1 MNSGTRIFL
10 WLAVIGWMAPSAL
23 LAAPSL
29 MWAAPPAS
37 PSAAVASMAL
47 SLARPGQ
54 DVQDVDD
61 QNAADQ
67 EEPKTYSEVI
77 TEDTETD
84 EGVFD
89 VHMVDK
95 TLYFE
100 IPDSLLGRDMLLVS
114 RIGKV
119 PVGFPGFSPAGV
131 KTGEQVLRW
140 ERQSD
145 KILLRTISYSNV
157 ADDTLAISISVEA
170 NNFGPIIAAFDI
182 EVEGETGNSAVI
194 DVTDFYEADTP
205 ALTGLSSTQ
214 RTQYGVRRLDP
225 DRSFINYARSF
236 PLNVDVR
243 HTMTYEAGDP
253 PAQARTGTISMEMHQ
268 SMILL
273 PAEPLR
279 LRFGD
284 SRVGW
289 FSITRT
295 NFGLDEQKAAE
306 QTLIRRWRMEPT
318 DPQAYA
324 RGELVDPVK
333 PIVYYIDPGTPEQ
346 WRPYVKQGVEDW
358 QAAFETAGF
367 SNAIIARD
375 PPSPEEDPEWSG
387 EDVRYS
393 VVRWAA
399 SETRNAQ
406 GPSVSDPRTGE
417 IIESDIVWYHN
428 HMRSYRN
435 RLMVETGAAN
445 PLARSLDIPEEL
457 MGETMRQVIAHEVG
471 HALGLPHNWIASAAF
486 PVDSLRSPSFT
497 EQYGVAASIME
508 YARQNYIAQPGD
520 GVTRFVRKIGTYDH
534 YAINWGYRLIPEA
547 KDPEDEKPILDE
559 WIMARAGDP
568 MYRFG
573 PVGPNFSPEIQ
584 TEDMGDDPVRASGY
598 GIANLKRV
606 LPNLPEWT
614 ATDGE
619 NYDDLSELYGELL
632 SMWNR
637 YTGHVRTV
645 VGGVYATMKSTDQ
658 SGSVYEPVPGV
669 KQRDATRFIV
679 EHVFTDVAWL
689 NHEGILSRIEGSG
702 AVSRIQQV
710 QANNLNSLLNPAR
723 MVRMTEAALVD
734 GTAYSLMDFF
744 EDLRAGIWTEL
755 ETGAPIDTYRRS
767 LQRTHIERLAFLMED
782 QESTGGGGGGPGGGG
797 NATNVLRSDIRPL
810 VRAQLNTVRADADAA
825 GSSDEMTRY
834 HLEDIVARID
844 DILDG

>member
-1 MNSGTRIFL
+1 MKAGIQLFWGSAAIVSL
-10 WLAVIGWMAPSAL
+10 MPVSAL
-23 LAAPSL
+23 AALP
-29 MWAAPPAS
+29 
-37 PSAAVASMAL
+37 
-47 SLARPGQ
+47 
-54 DVQDVDD
+54 VQ
-61 QNAADQ
+61 DQ
-67 EEPKTYSEVI
+67 EEEQEELATYSDLI
-77 TEDTETD
+77 TDDTETD
-84 EGVFD
+84 QGLFD
-89 VHMVDK
+89 VHR
-95 TLYFE
+95 TEERLLFE

-119 PVGFPGFSPAGV
+119 PVGFPGYSPAGV
-131 KTGEQVLRW
+131 KTGEQVLKW
-140 ERQSD
+140 ERQAG

-170 NNFGPIIAAFDI
+170 NNFGAIIAAFDI
-182 EVEGETGNSAVI
+182 ETEGEDRNSVVI
-194 DVTDFYEADTP
+194 DVTEFYEADTP
-205 ALTGLSSTQ
+205 ALTGLNSSQ
-214 RTQYGVRRLDP
+214 RDQYGVRRLDP

-243 HTMTYEAGDP
+243 HTMTYEASDA
-253 PAQARTGTISMEMHQ
+253 PAQARTGTMSMEMHQ

-273 PAEPLR
+273 PKEPVR
-279 LRFGD
+279 ARYAD

-289 FSITRT
+289 FSVTQT

-306 QTLIRRWRMEPT
+306 QTFIRRWRLEPS
-318 DPQAYA
+318 DAEAYA
-324 RGELVDPVK
+324 RGELVDPVE

-346 WRPYVKQGVEDW
+346 WRPYVKRGVEDW

-399 SETRNAQ
+399 NETRNAQ

-486 PVDSLRSPSFT
+486 PVDSLRSPTFT
-497 EQYGVAASIME
+497 ERYGVAASIME

-520 GVTRFVRKIGTYDH
+520 GVTRFVRKIGPYDH
-534 YAINWGYRLIPEA
+534 YAINWGYRVIPEA
-547 KDPEDEKPILDE
+547 SNPEDEKPILDK
-559 WIMARAGDP
+559 WIEDRAGDP

-584 TEDMGDDPVRASGY
+584 TEDMGNDPVQASGY

-606 LPNLPEWT
+606 LPNLPDWT
-614 ATDGE
+614 ASAGE
-619 NYDDLSELYGELL
+619 DYSDLSELYGELL

-637 YTGHVRTV
+637 YTGHVRAV

-658 SGSVYEPVPGV
+658 AGPVYEPVPGIR
-669 KQRDATRFIV
+669 QREATRFII
-679 EHVFTDVAWL
+679 EQVFNNVDWL
-689 NHEGILSRIEGSG
+689 NHEEVLNRIEGSG
-702 AVSRIQQV
+702 AVARIQQV
-710 QANNLNSLLNPAR
+710 QASSLSSLLSPAR

-734 GTAYSLMDFF
+734 ENAYTLMSFF

-755 ETGAPIDTYRRS
+755 DTSAAIDTYRRS
-767 LQRTHIERLAFLMED
+767 LQRTYLERLAFLMED
-782 QESTGGGGGGPGGGG
+782 QEPPGNGSNGTGTTSS
-797 NATNVLRSDIRPL
+797 TNVLRSDIRPL
-810 VRAQLNTVRADADAA
+810 VRAQLNALRAEAEAA
-825 GSSDEMTRY
+825 GSSDEMTLY
-834 HLEDIVARID
+834 HLEDVVARID
-844 DILDG
+844 DVLDD

>member
-1 MNSGTRIFL
+1 MKAGAHMFFS
-10 WLAVIGWMAPSAL
+10 SAL
-23 LAAPSL
+23 ILSLVSVTPLAALPL
-29 MWAAPPAS
+29 
-37 PSAAVASMAL
+37 
-47 SLARPGQ
+47 Q
-54 DVQDVDD
+54 DQEEER
-61 QNAADQ
+61 
-67 EEPKTYSEVI
+67 EEPKTYSDVI
-77 TEDTETD
+77 TDDTETD

-89 VHMVDK
+89 VHRTDG
-95 TLYFE
+95 TFLFE

-140 ERQSD
+140 ERQAD
-145 KILLRTISYSNV
+145 RILLRTVSYSSV
-157 ADDTLAISISVEA
+157 ADDTLAVSISVEA

-182 EVEGETGNSAVI
+182 EVEGQDGNSVVI
-194 DVTDFYEADTP
+194 DVTEFYEADTP
-205 ALTGLSSTQ
+205 ALTGLNSGQ
-214 RTQYGVRRLDP
+214 RDQYGVRRLDP

-243 HTMTYEAGDP
+243 HTMTYEAADA
-253 PAQARTGTISMEMHQ
+253 PAQARTGTMSMEMHQ

-273 PAEPLR
+273 SKEPVR
-279 LRFGD
+279 PRYAD
-284 SRVGW
+284 PRVGW
-289 FSITRT
+289 FSVTRT
-295 NFGLDEQKAAE
+295 NFGLDEQKAAQE
-306 QTLIRRWRMEPT
+306 TFIRRWRLEPS
-318 DPQAYA
+318 DPEAYA

-346 WRPYVKQGVEDW
+346 WRSYVKQGVEDW

-375 PPSPEEDPEWSG
+375 PPSPEEDSEWSG

-399 SETRNAQ
+399 NETRNAQ

-457 MGETMRQVIAHEVG
+457 MGETMRQVIAHEIG
-471 HALGLPHNWIASAAF
+471 HALGLPHNWIASSAF
-486 PVDSLRSPSFT
+486 PVDSLRSPAFT
-497 EQYGVAASIME
+497 DQYGVAASIME

-520 GVTRFVRKIGTYDH
+520 GVRRFVRKIGPYDH
-534 YAINWGYRLIPEA
+534 YAINWGYRIIPEA
-547 KDPEDEKPILDE
+547 EDPEDEKPILDE
-559 WIMARAGDP
+559 WIEDRAGDP

-598 GIANLKRV
+598 GISNLKRV

-614 ATDGE
+614 ASDGE
-619 NYDDLSELYGELL
+619 DYSDLSELYGELL

-658 SGSVYEPVPGV
+658 AGPVYEPVPGV
-669 KQRDATRFIV
+669 NQRAATRFII
-679 EHVFTDVAWL
+679 EHVFTDVDWL
-689 NHEGILSRIEGSG
+689 NHEEILNRIEGSG
-702 AVSRIQQV
+702 AVARIQQV
-710 QANNLNSLLNPAR
+710 QASNLNALLTPAR

-734 GTAYSLMDFF
+734 GNSYSLMAFF
-744 EDLRAGIWTEL
+744 GDLRAGIWSEL
-755 ETGAPIDTYRRS
+755 DTGAPIDTYRRS
-767 LQRTHIERLAFLMED
+767 LQRTHLERLAFLMED
-782 QESTGGGGGGPGGGG
+782 QEAPSGGRGGGPGG
-797 NATNVLRSDIRPL
+797 NSTNVLRSDIRPL
-810 VRAQLNTVRADADAA
+810 VRAQLNALRADAEAA
-825 GSSDEMTRY
+825 NSSDEMTRY
-834 HLEDIVARID
+834 HLDDVVARID

>member
-1 MNSGTRIFL
+1 MKAGAHMFFSS
-10 WLAVIGWMAPSAL
+10 AVILSLVSVPP
-23 LAAPSL
+23 LAALPI
-29 MWAAPPAS
+29 
-37 PSAAVASMAL
+37 
-47 SLARPGQ
+47 Q
-54 DVQDVDD
+54 DQEEE
-61 QNAADQ
+61 Q
-67 EEPKTYSEVI
+67 EEPKTYSDVI
-77 TEDTETD
+77 TDDTETD

-89 VHMVDK
+89 VHRTDEV
-95 TLYFE
+95 LLFE

-114 RIGKV
+114 RIAKV

-140 ERQSD
+140 ERQAD

-157 ADDTLAISISVEA
+157 ADDTLAVSISVEA

-182 EVEGETGNSAVI
+182 EVEGEDGNSVVI
-194 DVTDFYEADTP
+194 DVTEFYEADTP

-214 RTQYGVRRLDP
+214 RDQYEVRRLDP

-243 HTMTYEAGDP
+243 HTMTYEAGDA
-253 PAQARTGTISMEMHQ
+253 PAQARTGTMSMEMHQ

-273 PAEPLR
+273 PKEPVR
-279 LRFGD
+279 PRYAD
-284 SRVGW
+284 PRVGW
-289 FSITRT
+289 SSVTRT
-295 NFGLDEQKAAE
+295 NFGLDEQKAAQ
-306 QTLIRRWRMEPT
+306 QTFIRRWRLEPS
-318 DPQAYA
+318 DVQAYA

-346 WRPYVKQGVEDW
+346 WRAYVKQGVEDW

-399 SETRNAQ
+399 NETRNAQ

-457 MGETMRQVIAHEVG
+457 MGETMRQVIAHEIG

-486 PVDSLRSPSFT
+486 PVDSLRSPAFT
-497 EQYGVAASIME
+497 EKYGVAASIME

-520 GVTRFVRKIGTYDH
+520 GVTRFVRKIGPYDH
-534 YAINWGYRLIPEA
+534 YAINWGYRIIPEA

-559 WIMARAGDP
+559 WIEDRAGDP

-584 TEDMGDDPVRASGY
+584 TEDLGDDPVRASGY
-598 GIANLKRV
+598 GISNLKRV

-614 ATDGE
+614 ASDGE
-619 NYDDLSELYGELL
+619 DYSDLSELYGELL

-637 YTGHVRTV
+637 YTGHVRAV

-658 SGSVYEPVPGV
+658 AGPVYEPVPGV
-669 KQRDATRFIV
+669 NQREATQFII
-679 EHVFTDVAWL
+679 EHVFTDVDWL
-689 NHEGILSRIEGSG
+689 NHEGILNRIEGSG
-702 AVSRIQQV
+702 AVARIQQV
-710 QANNLNSLLNPAR
+710 QASNLNALLTPAR

-734 GTAYSLMDFF
+734 GNAYTLMAFL
-744 EDLRAGIWTEL
+744 EDLRAGIWAEL
-755 ETGAPIDTYRRS
+755 DTGAPINTYRRS
-767 LQRTHIERLAFLMED
+767 LQRTHLERLAFLMED
-782 QESTGGGGGGPGGGG
+782 QEPPSGGRGNGPGPA
-797 NATNVLRSDIRPL
+797 NSTNVLRSDIRPL
-810 VRAQLNTVRADADAA
+810 VRAQLNALRADAEAA

-834 HLEDIVARID
+834 HLDDIVARIN

>member
-1 MNSGTRIFL
+1 MKAGIHMFL
-10 WLAVIGWMAPSAL
+10 SSVLI
-23 LAAPSL
+23 
-29 MWAAPPAS
+29 
-37 PSAAVASMAL
+37 L
-47 SLARPGQ
+47 SLASVTPLAARPLQ
-54 DVQDVDD
+54 DQEEE
-61 QNAADQ
+61 Q
-67 EEPKTYSEVI
+67 EEPKTYSDVV
-77 TEDTETD
+77 TDDTETD

-89 VHMVDK
+89 VHRTDE
-95 TLYFE
+95 TFLFE

-131 KTGEQVLRW
+131 KIGEQVLRW
-140 ERQSD
+140 ERHAD
-145 KILLRTISYSNV
+145 KILLRTVSYSNV
-157 ADDTLAISISVEA
+157 ADDTLAVSISVEA

-182 EVEGETGNSAVI
+182 EVEGEDGNSVVI
-194 DVTDFYEADTP
+194 DVTEFYEADTP
-205 ALTGLSSTQ
+205 ALTGLSSGQ
-214 RTQYGVRRLDP
+214 RDQYGVRRLDP

-243 HTMTYEAGDP
+243 HTMTYEATDA
-253 PAQARTGTISMEMHQ
+253 PAQARTGTMSMEMHQ

-273 PAEPLR
+273 SKEPLR
-279 LRFGD
+279 PRYAD
-284 SRVGW
+284 PRVGW
-289 FSITRT
+289 FSVTRT
-295 NFGLDEQKAAE
+295 NFGLDEQKAAQE
-306 QTLIRRWRMEPT
+306 TFIRRWRLEPS
-318 DPQAYA
+318 DVEAYA
-324 RGELVDPVK
+324 RGELVDPIK

-346 WRPYVKQGVEDW
+346 WRAYVKQGVEDW
-358 QAAFETAGF
+358 QDAFETAGF

-399 SETRNAQ
+399 NETRNAQ

-457 MGETMRQVIAHEVG
+457 MGETMRQVIAHEIG
-471 HALGLPHNWIASAAF
+471 HALGLPHNWIASSAF
-486 PVDSLRSPSFT
+486 PVDSLRSPAFT
-497 EQYGVAASIME
+497 DQYGVAASIME

-520 GVTRFVRKIGTYDH
+520 GVRRFVRKIGPYDH
-534 YAINWGYRLIPEA
+534 YAINWGYRIIPEA
-547 KDPEDEKPILDE
+547 EDPEDEKPILDE
-559 WIMARAGDP
+559 WIEDRAGDP

-598 GIANLKRV
+598 GISNLKRV

-614 ATDGE
+614 ASDGE
-619 NYDDLSELYGELL
+619 DYSDLSELYGELL

-658 SGSVYEPVPGV
+658 AGPVYEPVPGV
-669 KQRDATRFIV
+669 NQREATRFII
-679 EHVFTDVAWL
+679 EHVFTDVDWL
-689 NHEGILSRIEGSG
+689 NHEEILNRIEGSG
-702 AVSRIQQV
+702 AVARIQQV
-710 QANNLNSLLNPAR
+710 QASNLNALLTPAR

-734 GTAYSLMDFF
+734 GNAYTLMAFLG
-744 EDLRAGIWTEL
+744 DLRAGIWTEL
-755 ETGAPIDTYRRS
+755 DTGAPIDTHRRS
-767 LQRTHIERLAFLMED
+767 LQRTYLERLAFLMED
-782 QESTGGGGGGPGGGG
+782 QEPPSGGRGNGPGAA
-797 NATNVLRSDIRPL
+797 NSTNVLRSDIRPL
-810 VRAQLNTVRADADAA
+810 VRAQLNALRADAEAA

-834 HLEDIVARID
+834 HLDDVVARID

>member
-1 MNSGTRIFL
+1 MKAGAHMFFSS
-10 WLAVIGWMAPSAL
+10 AVILSLVSVPP
-23 LAAPSL
+23 LAALPI
-29 MWAAPPAS
+29 
-37 PSAAVASMAL
+37 
-47 SLARPGQ
+47 Q
-54 DVQDVDD
+54 DQEEE
-61 QNAADQ
+61 Q
-67 EEPKTYSEVI
+67 EEPKTYSDVI
-77 TEDTETD
+77 TDDTETD

-89 VHMVDK
+89 VHRTDEV
-95 TLYFE
+95 LLFE

-114 RIGKV
+114 RIAKV

-140 ERQSD
+140 ERQAD

-157 ADDTLAISISVEA
+157 ADDTLAVSISVEA

-182 EVEGETGNSAVI
+182 EVEGEDGNSVVI
-194 DVTDFYEADTP
+194 DVTEFYEADTP
-205 ALTGLSSTQ
+205 ALTGLSSGQ
-214 RTQYGVRRLDP
+214 RDQYGVRRLDP

-243 HTMTYEAGDP
+243 HTMTYEAADA
-253 PAQARTGTISMEMHQ
+253 PAQARTGTMSMEMHQ

-273 PAEPLR
+273 PKEPVR
-279 LRFGD
+279 PRYAD
-284 SRVGW
+284 PRVGW
-289 FSITRT
+289 FSVTRT
-295 NFGLDEQKAAE
+295 NFGLDEQKAAQ
-306 QTLIRRWRMEPT
+306 QTFIRRWRLEPS
-318 DPQAYA
+318 DVQAYA

-346 WRPYVKQGVEDW
+346 WRAYVKQGVEDW

-399 SETRNAQ
+399 NETRNAQ

-457 MGETMRQVIAHEVG
+457 MGETMRQVIAHEIG

-486 PVDSLRSPSFT
+486 PVDSLRSPAFT
-497 EQYGVAASIME
+497 EKYGVAASIME

-520 GVTRFVRKIGTYDH
+520 GVTRFVRKIGPYDH
-534 YAINWGYRLIPEA
+534 YAINWGYRIIPEA

-559 WIMARAGDP
+559 WIEDRAGDP

-584 TEDMGDDPVRASGY
+584 TEDLGDDPVRASGY
-598 GIANLKRV
+598 GISNLKRV

-619 NYDDLSELYGELL
+619 DYSDLSELYGELL

-637 YTGHVRTV
+637 YTGHVRAV

-658 SGSVYEPVPGV
+658 AGPVYEPVPGV
-669 KQRDATRFIV
+669 NQREATQFII
-679 EHVFTDVAWL
+679 EHVFTDVDWL
-689 NHEGILSRIEGSG
+689 NHEGILNRIEGSG
-702 AVSRIQQV
+702 AVARIQQV
-710 QANNLNSLLNPAR
+710 QASNLNALLTPAR

-734 GTAYSLMDFF
+734 GNAYTLMAFL
-744 EDLRAGIWTEL
+744 EDLRAGIWAEL
-755 ETGAPIDTYRRS
+755 DTGAPIDTYRRS
-767 LQRTHIERLAFLMED
+767 LQRTHLERLAFLMED
-782 QESTGGGGGGPGGGG
+782 QEPPSGGRGNGPGPA
-797 NATNVLRSDIRPL
+797 NSTNVLRSDIRPL
-810 VRAQLNTVRADADAA
+810 VRAQLNALRADAEAA

-834 HLEDIVARID
+834 HLDDIVARIN

>member
-1 MNSGTRIFL
+1 MKSGTRIYLSFTVAFSL
-10 WLAVIGWMAPSAL
+10 VCVPAQAAVPDFPSAEGE
-23 LAAPSL
+23 
-29 MWAAPPAS
+29 
-37 PSAAVASMAL
+37 SAAAL
-47 SLARPGQ
+47 QDRPTRESQ
-54 DVQDVDD
+54 DQE
-61 QNAADQ
+61 QEQ
-67 EEPKTYSEVI
+67 EEPKTYSDVI
-77 TEDTETD
+77 TEDAETD

-89 VHMVDK
+89 VHWVDE

-119 PVGFPGFSPAGV
+119 PVGFPGFSAAGV

-140 ERQSD
+140 ERQGD
-145 KILLRTISYSNV
+145 KILLRTISYLNV

-170 NNFGPIIAAFDI
+170 NNFGPIIEAFDI
-182 EVEGETGNSAVI
+182 EVEGEDSISVVI
-194 DVTDFYEADTP
+194 DVTEFYEADTP
-205 ALTGLSSTQ
+205 ALTGLSSAQ
-214 RTQYGVRRLDP
+214 RDQYKVRRLDP
-225 DRSFINYARSF
+225 DRSFINYARTF

-243 HTMTYEAGDP
+243 HTMTYEAGEP

-273 PAEPLR
+273 PKEPLR
-279 LRFGD
+279 PRYAD

-289 FSITRT
+289 FSVTQT

-306 QTLIRRWRMEPT
+306 QTFIRRWRLEPS
-318 DPQAYA
+318 DPEAYA

-333 PIVYYIDPGTPEQ
+333 SIVYYIDPGTPEQ
-346 WRPYVKQGVEDW
+346 WRPYVKRGVEDW

-399 SETRNAQ
+399 NTTRNAQ

-457 MGETMRQVIAHEVG
+457 MGETMRQVIAHEIG

-486 PVDSLRSPSFT
+486 PVDSLRSAAFT
-497 EQYGVAASIME
+497 EKYGVAASIME

-520 GVTRFVRKIGTYDH
+520 GVTRFVRKIGPYDH
-534 YAINWGYRLIPEA
+534 YAINWGYRIIPEA
-547 KDPEDEKPILDE
+547 KTPEDEKPILDE
-559 WIMARAGDP
+559 WIVDKADDP

-573 PVGPNFSPEIQ
+573 PVGRNFSPEIQ

-614 ATDGE
+614 ASVGE
-619 NYDDLSELYGELL
+619 NYAELSELYGELL

-658 SGSVYEPVPGV
+658 AGPVYEPVPGA
-669 KQRDATRFIV
+669 KQREATRFII
-679 EHVFTDVAWL
+679 EYVFTDVDWL
-689 NHEGILSRIEGSG
+689 NHEEILNRIEGSG
-702 AVSRIQQV
+702 AIGRIQQV
-710 QANNLNSLLNPAR
+710 QASNLNSLLDPSR

-734 GTAYSLMDFF
+734 GNAYTLMAFF
-744 EDLRAGIWTEL
+744 EDLKAGIWTEL
-755 ETGAPIDTYRRS
+755 VTGAAVDTYRRS
-767 LQRTHIERLAFLMED
+767 LQRTYLERLAFLMED
-782 QESTGGGGGGPGGGG
+782 QEPSAAGGRGGGPGGGPPGGG
-797 NATNVLRSDIRPL
+797 NTTNVLRSDIRPL
-810 VRAQLNTVRADADAA
+810 VRAQLNALRAEAAA
-825 GSSDEMTRY
+825 GSSSDPMTRY
-834 HLEDIVARID
+834 HLEDVVARIE
-844 DILDG
+844 DILEG

>member
-1 MNSGTRIFL
+1 MKAGIHMFL
-10 WLAVIGWMAPSAL
+10 SSVLI
-23 LAAPSL
+23 
-29 MWAAPPAS
+29 
-37 PSAAVASMAL
+37 L
-47 SLARPGQ
+47 SLASVTPLAARPLQ
-54 DVQDVDD
+54 DQEEE
-61 QNAADQ
+61 Q
-67 EEPKTYSEVI
+67 EEPKTYSDVI
-77 TEDTETD
+77 TDDTETD

-89 VHMVDK
+89 VHRTDG
-95 TLYFE
+95 TFLFE

-131 KTGEQVLRW
+131 KIGEQVLRW
-140 ERQSD
+140 ERHAD
-145 KILLRTISYSNV
+145 KILLRTVSYSNV
-157 ADDTLAISISVEA
+157 ADDTLAVSISVEA

-182 EVEGETGNSAVI
+182 EVEGEDGNSVVI
-194 DVTDFYEADTP
+194 DVTEFYEADTP
-205 ALTGLSSTQ
+205 ALTGLNSGQ
-214 RTQYGVRRLDP
+214 RDQYGVRRLDP

-243 HTMTYEAGDP
+243 HTMTYEATDA
-253 PAQARTGTISMEMHQ
+253 PAQARTGTMSMEMHQ

-273 PAEPLR
+273 SKEPLR
-279 LRFGD
+279 PRYAD
-284 SRVGW
+284 PRVGW
-289 FSITRT
+289 FSVTRT
-295 NFGLDEQKAAE
+295 NFGLDEQKAAQE
-306 QTLIRRWRMEPT
+306 TFIRRWRLEPS
-318 DPQAYA
+318 DVEAYA
-324 RGELVDPVK
+324 RGELVDPIK

-346 WRPYVKQGVEDW
+346 WRAYVKQGVEDW
-358 QAAFETAGF
+358 QDAFETAGF

-399 SETRNAQ
+399 NETRNAQ

-457 MGETMRQVIAHEVG
+457 MGETMRQVIAHEIG
-471 HALGLPHNWIASAAF
+471 HALGLPHNWIASSAF
-486 PVDSLRSPSFT
+486 PVDSLRSPAFT
-497 EQYGVAASIME
+497 DQYGVAASIME

-520 GVTRFVRKIGTYDH
+520 GVRRFVRKIGPYDH
-534 YAINWGYRLIPEA
+534 YAINWGYRIIPEA
-547 KDPEDEKPILDE
+547 EDPEDEKPILDE
-559 WIMARAGDP
+559 WIEERAGDP

-598 GIANLKRV
+598 GISNLKRV

-614 ATDGE
+614 ASDGE
-619 NYDDLSELYGELL
+619 DYSDLSELYGELL

-658 SGSVYEPVPGV
+658 AGPVYEPVPGV
-669 KQRDATRFIV
+669 NQREATRFII
-679 EHVFTDVAWL
+679 EHVFTDVDWL
-689 NHEGILSRIEGSG
+689 NHEEILNRIEGSG
-702 AVSRIQQV
+702 AVARIQQV
-710 QANNLNSLLNPAR
+710 QASNLNALLTPAR

-734 GTAYSLMDFF
+734 GNAYTLMAFLG
-744 EDLRAGIWTEL
+744 DLRAGIWTEL
-755 ETGAPIDTYRRS
+755 DTGASIDTYRRS
-767 LQRTHIERLAFLMED
+767 LQRTYLERLAFLMED
-782 QESTGGGGGGPGGGG
+782 QEPPSGGRGNGPGAA
-797 NATNVLRSDIRPL
+797 NSTNVLRSDIRPL
-810 VRAQLNTVRADADAA
+810 VRAQLNALRADAEAA

-834 HLEDIVARID
+834 HLDDVVARID

>member
-1 MNSGTRIFL
+1 MKAGAHMFFSS
-10 WLAVIGWMAPSAL
+10 AVILSLVSVPP
-23 LAAPSL
+23 LAALPI
-29 MWAAPPAS
+29 
-37 PSAAVASMAL
+37 
-47 SLARPGQ
+47 Q
-54 DVQDVDD
+54 DQEEE
-61 QNAADQ
+61 Q
-67 EEPKTYSEVI
+67 EEPKTYSDVI
-77 TEDTETD
+77 TDDTETD

-89 VHMVDK
+89 VHRTDEV
-95 TLYFE
+95 LLFE

-114 RIGKV
+114 RIAKV

-140 ERQSD
+140 ERQAD

-157 ADDTLAISISVEA
+157 ADDTLAVSISVEA

-182 EVEGETGNSAVI
+182 EVEGEDGNSVVI
-194 DVTDFYEADTP
+194 DVTEFYEADTP

-214 RTQYGVRRLDP
+214 RDQYEVRRLDP

-243 HTMTYEAGDP
+243 HTMTYEAGDA
-253 PAQARTGTISMEMHQ
+253 PAQARTGTMSMEMHQ

-273 PAEPLR
+273 PKEPVR
-279 LRFGD
+279 PRYAD
-284 SRVGW
+284 PRVGW
-289 FSITRT
+289 FSVTRT
-295 NFGLDEQKAAE
+295 NFGLDEQKAAQ
-306 QTLIRRWRMEPT
+306 QTFIRRWRLEPS
-318 DPQAYA
+318 DVQAYA

-346 WRPYVKQGVEDW
+346 WRAYVKQGVEDW

-399 SETRNAQ
+399 NETRNAQ

-457 MGETMRQVIAHEVG
+457 MGETMRQVIAHEIG

-486 PVDSLRSPSFT
+486 PVDSLRSPAFT
-497 EQYGVAASIME
+497 EKYGVAASIME

-520 GVTRFVRKIGTYDH
+520 GVTRFVRKIGPYDH
-534 YAINWGYRLIPEA
+534 YAINWGYRIIPEA

-559 WIMARAGDP
+559 WIEDRAGDP

-584 TEDMGDDPVRASGY
+584 TEDLGDDPVRASGY
-598 GIANLKRV
+598 GISNLKRV

-614 ATDGE
+614 ASDGE
-619 NYDDLSELYGELL
+619 DYSDLSELYGELL

-637 YTGHVRTV
+637 YTGHVRAV

-658 SGSVYEPVPGV
+658 AGPVYEPVPGV
-669 KQRDATRFIV
+669 NQREATRFII
-679 EHVFTDVAWL
+679 EHVFTDVDWL
-689 NHEGILSRIEGSG
+689 NHEGILNRIEGSG
-702 AVSRIQQV
+702 AVARIQQV
-710 QANNLNSLLNPAR
+710 QASNLNALLTPAR

-734 GTAYSLMDFF
+734 GNAYTLMAFL
-744 EDLRAGIWTEL
+744 EDLRAGIWAEL
-755 ETGAPIDTYRRS
+755 DTGAPIDTYRRS
-767 LQRTHIERLAFLMED
+767 LQRTHLERLAFLMED
-782 QESTGGGGGGPGGGG
+782 QEPPSGGRGNGPGPA
-797 NATNVLRSDIRPL
+797 NSTNVLRSDIRPL
-810 VRAQLNTVRADADAA
+810 VRAQLNALRADAEAA

-834 HLEDIVARID
+834 HLDDIVARIN

>member
-1 MNSGTRIFL
+1 MKAGAHMFFSS
-10 WLAVIGWMAPSAL
+10 AVILSLVSVPP
-23 LAAPSL
+23 LAALPI
-29 MWAAPPAS
+29 
-37 PSAAVASMAL
+37 
-47 SLARPGQ
+47 Q
-54 DVQDVDD
+54 DQEEE
-61 QNAADQ
+61 Q
-67 EEPKTYSEVI
+67 EEPKTYSDVI
-77 TEDTETD
+77 TDDTETD

-89 VHMVDK
+89 VHRTDEV
-95 TLYFE
+95 LLFE

-114 RIGKV
+114 RIAKV

-140 ERQSD
+140 ERQAD

-157 ADDTLAISISVEA
+157 ADDTLAVSISVEA

-182 EVEGETGNSAVI
+182 EVEGEDGNSVVI
-194 DVTDFYEADTP
+194 DVTEFYEADTP

-214 RTQYGVRRLDP
+214 RDQYEVRRLDP

-243 HTMTYEAGDP
+243 HTMTYEAGDA
-253 PAQARTGTISMEMHQ
+253 PAQARTGTMSMEMHQ

-273 PAEPLR
+273 PKEPVR
-279 LRFGD
+279 PRYAD
-284 SRVGW
+284 PRVGW
-289 FSITRT
+289 FSVTRT
-295 NFGLDEQKAAE
+295 NFGLDEQKAAQ
-306 QTLIRRWRMEPT
+306 QTFIRRWRLEPS
-318 DPQAYA
+318 DVQAYA

-346 WRPYVKQGVEDW
+346 WRAYVKQGVEDW

-399 SETRNAQ
+399 NETRNAQ

-457 MGETMRQVIAHEVG
+457 MGETMRQVIAHEIG

-486 PVDSLRSPSFT
+486 PVDSLRSPAFT
-497 EQYGVAASIME
+497 EKYGVAASIME

-520 GVTRFVRKIGTYDH
+520 GVTRFVRKIGPYDH
-534 YAINWGYRLIPEA
+534 YAINWGYRIIPEA

-559 WIMARAGDP
+559 WIEDRAGDP

-584 TEDMGDDPVRASGY
+584 TEDLGDDPVRASGY
-598 GIANLKRV
+598 GISNLKRV

-614 ATDGE
+614 ASDGE
-619 NYDDLSELYGELL
+619 DYSDLSELYGELL

-637 YTGHVRTV
+637 YTGHVRAV

-658 SGSVYEPVPGV
+658 AGPVYEPVPGV
-669 KQRDATRFIV
+669 NQREATQFII
-679 EHVFTDVAWL
+679 EHVFTDVDWL
-689 NHEGILSRIEGSG
+689 NHEGILNRIEGSG
-702 AVSRIQQV
+702 AVARIQQV
-710 QANNLNSLLNPAR
+710 QASNLNALLTPAR

-734 GTAYSLMDFF
+734 GNAYTLMAFL
-744 EDLRAGIWTEL
+744 EDLRAGIWAEL
-755 ETGAPIDTYRRS
+755 DTGAPIDTYRRS
-767 LQRTHIERLAFLMED
+767 LQRTHLERLAFLMED
-782 QESTGGGGGGPGGGG
+782 QEPPSGGRGNGPGPA
-797 NATNVLRSDIRPL
+797 NSTNVLRSDIRPL
-810 VRAQLNTVRADADAA
+810 VRAQLNALRADAEAA

-834 HLEDIVARID
+834 HLDDIVARIN

>member
-1 MNSGTRIFL
+1 MKAGIHMFL
-10 WLAVIGWMAPSAL
+10 SSVLI
-23 LAAPSL
+23 
-29 MWAAPPAS
+29 
-37 PSAAVASMAL
+37 L
-47 SLARPGQ
+47 SLASVTPLAARPLQ
-54 DVQDVDD
+54 DQEEE
-61 QNAADQ
+61 Q
-67 EEPKTYSEVI
+67 EEPKTYSDVI
-77 TEDTETD
+77 TDDTETD

-89 VHMVDK
+89 VHRTDE
-95 TLYFE
+95 TFLFE

-131 KTGEQVLRW
+131 KIGEQVLRW
-140 ERQSD
+140 ERHAD
-145 KILLRTISYSNV
+145 KILLRTVSYSNV
-157 ADDTLAISISVEA
+157 ADDTLAVSISVEA

-182 EVEGETGNSAVI
+182 EVEGEDGNSVVI
-194 DVTDFYEADTP
+194 DVTEFYEADTP
-205 ALTGLSSTQ
+205 ALTGLNSGQ
-214 RTQYGVRRLDP
+214 RDQYGVRRLDP

-243 HTMTYEAGDP
+243 HTMTYEATDA
-253 PAQARTGTISMEMHQ
+253 PAQARTGTMSMEMHQ

-273 PAEPLR
+273 SKEPLR
-279 LRFGD
+279 PRYAD
-284 SRVGW
+284 PRVGW
-289 FSITRT
+289 FSVTRT
-295 NFGLDEQKAAE
+295 NFGLDEQKAAQE
-306 QTLIRRWRMEPT
+306 TFIRRWRLEPS
-318 DPQAYA
+318 DVEAYA
-324 RGELVDPVK
+324 RGELVDPIK

-346 WRPYVKQGVEDW
+346 WRAYVKQGVEDW
-358 QAAFETAGF
+358 QDAFETAGF

-399 SETRNAQ
+399 NETRNAQ

-457 MGETMRQVIAHEVG
+457 MGETMRQVIAHEIG
-471 HALGLPHNWIASAAF
+471 HALGLPHNWIASSAF
-486 PVDSLRSPSFT
+486 PVDSLRSPAFT
-497 EQYGVAASIME
+497 DQYGVAASIME

-520 GVTRFVRKIGTYDH
+520 GVRRFVRKIGPYDH
-534 YAINWGYRLIPEA
+534 YAINWGYRIIPEA
-547 KDPEDEKPILDE
+547 EDPEDEKPILDE
-559 WIMARAGDP
+559 WIEDRAGDP

-598 GIANLKRV
+598 GISNLKRV

-614 ATDGE
+614 ASDGE
-619 NYDDLSELYGELL
+619 DYSDLSELYGELL

-658 SGSVYEPVPGV
+658 AGPVYEPVPGV
-669 KQRDATRFIV
+669 NQREATRFII
-679 EHVFTDVAWL
+679 EHVFTDVDWL
-689 NHEGILSRIEGSG
+689 NHEEILNRIEGSG
-702 AVSRIQQV
+702 AVARIQQV
-710 QANNLNSLLNPAR
+710 QASNLNALLTPAR

-734 GTAYSLMDFF
+734 GNAYTLMAFLD
-744 EDLRAGIWTEL
+744 DLRAGIWTEL
-755 ETGAPIDTYRRS
+755 DTGAPIDTYRRS
-767 LQRTHIERLAFLMED
+767 LQRTYLERLAFLMED
-782 QESTGGGGGGPGGGG
+782 QEPPSGGRGNGPGAA
-797 NATNVLRSDIRPL
+797 NSTNVLRSDIRPL
-810 VRAQLNTVRADADAA
+810 VRAQLNALRADAEAA

-834 HLEDIVARID
+834 HLDDVVARID

>member
-1 MNSGTRIFL
+1 MKAGIHMFL
-10 WLAVIGWMAPSAL
+10 SSVLI
-23 LAAPSL
+23 
-29 MWAAPPAS
+29 
-37 PSAAVASMAL
+37 L
-47 SLARPGQ
+47 SLASVTPLAALPLQ
-54 DVQDVDD
+54 DQEEE
-61 QNAADQ
+61 Q
-67 EEPKTYSEVI
+67 EEPKTYSDVI
-77 TEDTETD
+77 TDDTETD

-89 VHMVDK
+89 VHRTDE
-95 TLYFE
+95 TFLFE

-131 KTGEQVLRW
+131 KIGEQVLRW
-140 ERQSD
+140 ERHAD
-145 KILLRTISYSNV
+145 KILLRTVSYSNV
-157 ADDTLAISISVEA
+157 ADDTLAVSISVEA

-182 EVEGETGNSAVI
+182 EVEGEDGNSVVI
-194 DVTDFYEADTP
+194 DVTEFYEADTP
-205 ALTGLSSTQ
+205 ALTGLNSGQ
-214 RTQYGVRRLDP
+214 RDQYGVRRLDP

-243 HTMTYEAGDP
+243 HTMTYEATDA
-253 PAQARTGTISMEMHQ
+253 PAQARTGTMSMEMHQ

-273 PAEPLR
+273 SKEPLR
-279 LRFGD
+279 PRYAD
-284 SRVGW
+284 PRVGW
-289 FSITRT
+289 FSVTRT
-295 NFGLDEQKAAE
+295 NFGLDEQKAAQE
-306 QTLIRRWRMEPT
+306 TFIRRWRLEPS
-318 DPQAYA
+318 DVEAYA
-324 RGELVDPVK
+324 RGELVDPIK

-346 WRPYVKQGVEDW
+346 WRAYVKQGVEDW
-358 QAAFETAGF
+358 QDAFETAGF

-399 SETRNAQ
+399 NETRNAQ

-457 MGETMRQVIAHEVG
+457 MGETMRQVIAHEIG
-471 HALGLPHNWIASAAF
+471 HALGLPHNWIASSAF
-486 PVDSLRSPSFT
+486 PVDSLRSPAFT
-497 EQYGVAASIME
+497 DQYGVAASIME

-520 GVTRFVRKIGTYDH
+520 GVRRFVRKIGPYDH
-534 YAINWGYRLIPEA
+534 YAINWGYRIIPEA
-547 KDPEDEKPILDE
+547 EDPEDEKPILDE
-559 WIMARAGDP
+559 WIEERAGDP

-598 GIANLKRV
+598 GISNLKRV

-614 ATDGE
+614 ASDGE
-619 NYDDLSELYGELL
+619 DYSDLSELYGELL

-658 SGSVYEPVPGV
+658 AGPVYEPVPGV
-669 KQRDATRFIV
+669 NQREATRFII
-679 EHVFTDVAWL
+679 EHVFTDVDWL
-689 NHEGILSRIEGSG
+689 NHEEILNRIEGSG
-702 AVSRIQQV
+702 AVARIQQV
-710 QANNLNSLLNPAR
+710 QASNLNALLTPAR

-734 GTAYSLMDFF
+734 GNAYTLMAFLG
-744 EDLRAGIWTEL
+744 DLRAGIWTEL
-755 ETGAPIDTYRRS
+755 DTGASIDTYRRS
-767 LQRTHIERLAFLMED
+767 LQRTYLERLAFLMED
-782 QESTGGGGGGPGGGG
+782 QEPPSGGRGNGPGAA
-797 NATNVLRSDIRPL
+797 NSTNVLRSDIRPL
-810 VRAQLNTVRADADAA
+810 VRAQLNALRADAEAA

-834 HLEDIVARID
+834 HLDDVVARID

>member
-1 MNSGTRIFL
+1 MKSGIRLFL
-10 WLAVIGWMAPSAL
+10 CLVGSFSLAPIPARAVLHSSPAAASPAAAASPV
-23 LAAPSL
+23 AAPASQDR
-29 MWAAPPAS
+29 PAQEN
-37 PSAAVASMAL
+37 
-47 SLARPGQ
+47 Q
-54 DVQDVDD
+54 DRDEE
-61 QNAADQ
+61 Q
-67 EEPKTYSEVI
+67 EEPKSYADVI
-77 TEDTETD
+77 TDDAETD
-84 EGVFD
+84 VGVFD
-89 VHMVDK
+89 VHWVDE

-100 IPDSLLGRDMLLVS
+100 IPDSFLGRDMLLVS

-140 ERQSD
+140 ERQAD

-170 NNFGPIIAAFDI
+170 NNFGPIIEAFDV
-182 EVEGETGNSAVI
+182 EVEGEDGNSVVI
-194 DVTDFYEADTP
+194 DVTEFYEADTP

-214 RTQYGVRRLDP
+214 RSQYSVRRLDP

-273 PAEPLR
+273 PEEPLR
-279 LRFGD
+279 PRYAD

-289 FSITRT
+289 FSVRRT

-306 QTLIRRWRMEPT
+306 QTLIRRWRLDPT

-324 RGELVDPVK
+324 RGELVDPVQ

-346 WRPYVKQGVEDW
+346 WRPYVKRGVEDW

-399 SETRNAQ
+399 NDTRNAQ

-445 PLARSLDIPEEL
+445 PLARTLEIPEEL

-486 PVDSLRSPSFT
+486 PVDSLRSPAFT
-497 EQYGVAASIME
+497 EKYGVAASIME

-520 GVTRFVRKIGTYDH
+520 GITRFVRKIGPYDH

-559 WIMARAGDP
+559 WIMERAGDP
-568 MYRFG
+568 VYRFG

-614 ATDGE
+614 ASDGE
-619 NYDDLSELYGELL
+619 NYADLSELYGELL

-658 SGSVYEPVPGV
+658 AGSVYEPVPGV

-689 NHEGILSRIEGSG
+689 NHEEILNRIEGSG

-710 QANNLNSLLNPAR
+710 QANNLNSLLTPAR
-723 MVRMTEAALVD
+723 MVRMTEAALLD
-734 GTAYSLMDFF
+734 GNAYSLMAFF
-744 EDLRAGIWTEL
+744 EDLRVGIWTEL
-755 ETGAPIDTYRRS
+755 DSGAPIDTYRRS
-767 LQRTHIERLAFLMED
+767 LQRTHLERLAFLMED
-782 QESTGGGGGGPGGGG
+782 QEPPSGGGGGGGGWAPGWGQRHECAPLGHPASRPCATQYASRGRRGGE
-797 NATNVLRSDIRPL
+797 
-810 VRAQLNTVRADADAA
+810 QL
-825 GSSDEMTRY
+825 G
-834 HLEDIVARID
+834 
-844 DILDG
+844 

>member
-1 MNSGTRIFL
+1 MKAGVHMFL
-10 WLAVIGWMAPSAL
+10 SSVLI
-23 LAAPSL
+23 
-29 MWAAPPAS
+29 
-37 PSAAVASMAL
+37 L
-47 SLARPGQ
+47 SLASVTPLAALPLQ
-54 DVQDVDD
+54 DQEEE
-61 QNAADQ
+61 Q
-67 EEPKTYSEVI
+67 EEPKTYSDVI
-77 TEDTETD
+77 TDDTETD

-89 VHMVDK
+89 VHRTDE
-95 TLYFE
+95 TFLFE

-131 KTGEQVLRW
+131 KIGEQVLRW
-140 ERQSD
+140 ERHAD
-145 KILLRTISYSNV
+145 KILLRTVSYSNV
-157 ADDTLAISISVEA
+157 ADDTLAVSISVEA

-182 EVEGETGNSAVI
+182 EVEGEDGNSVVI
-194 DVTDFYEADTP
+194 DVTEFYEADTP
-205 ALTGLSSTQ
+205 ALTGLNSGQ
-214 RTQYGVRRLDP
+214 RDQYGVRRLDP

-243 HTMTYEAGDP
+243 HTMTYEATDA
-253 PAQARTGTISMEMHQ
+253 PAQARTGTMSMEMHQ

-273 PAEPLR
+273 SKEPLR
-279 LRFGD
+279 PRYAD
-284 SRVGW
+284 PRVGW
-289 FSITRT
+289 FSVTRT
-295 NFGLDEQKAAE
+295 NFGLDEQKAAQE
-306 QTLIRRWRMEPT
+306 TFIRRWRLEPS
-318 DPQAYA
+318 DVEAYA
-324 RGELVDPVK
+324 RGELVDPIK

-346 WRPYVKQGVEDW
+346 WRAYVKQGVEDW
-358 QAAFETAGF
+358 QDAFETAGF

-399 SETRNAQ
+399 NETRNAQ

-457 MGETMRQVIAHEVG
+457 MGETMRQVIAHEIG
-471 HALGLPHNWIASAAF
+471 HALGLPHNWIASSAF
-486 PVDSLRSPSFT
+486 PVDSLRSPAFT
-497 EQYGVAASIME
+497 DQYGVAASIME

-520 GVTRFVRKIGTYDH
+520 GVRRFVRKIGPYDH
-534 YAINWGYRLIPEA
+534 YAINWGYRIIPEA
-547 KDPEDEKPILDE
+547 EDPEDEKPILDE
-559 WIMARAGDP
+559 WIEERAGDP

-598 GIANLKRV
+598 GISNLKRV

-614 ATDGE
+614 ASDGE
-619 NYDDLSELYGELL
+619 DYSDLSELYGELL

-658 SGSVYEPVPGV
+658 AGPVYEPVPGV
-669 KQRDATRFIV
+669 NQREATRFII
-679 EHVFTDVAWL
+679 EHVFTDVDWL
-689 NHEGILSRIEGSG
+689 NHEEILNRIEGSG
-702 AVSRIQQV
+702 AVARIQQV
-710 QANNLNSLLNPAR
+710 QASNLNALLTPAR

-734 GTAYSLMDFF
+734 GNAYTLMAFLG
-744 EDLRAGIWTEL
+744 DLRAGIWTEL
-755 ETGAPIDTYRRS
+755 DTGASIDTYRRS
-767 LQRTHIERLAFLMED
+767 LQRTYLERLAFLMED
-782 QESTGGGGGGPGGGG
+782 QEPPSGGRGNGPGAA
-797 NATNVLRSDIRPL
+797 NSTNVLRSDIRPL
-810 VRAQLNTVRADADAA
+810 VRAQLNALRADAEAA

-834 HLEDIVARID
+834 HLDDVVARID

>member
-1 MNSGTRIFL
+1 MKAGAHMFFSS
-10 WLAVIGWMAPSAL
+10 AVILSLVSVPP
-23 LAAPSL
+23 LAA
-29 MWAAPPAS
+29 
-37 PSAAVASMAL
+37 
-47 SLARPGQ
+47 LAIQ
-54 DVQDVDD
+54 DEEEE
-61 QNAADQ
+61 Q
-67 EEPKTYSEVI
+67 EEPKTYSDVI
-77 TEDTETD
+77 TDDTETD

-89 VHMVDK
+89 VHRTDEV
-95 TLYFE
+95 LLFE

-114 RIGKV
+114 RIAKV

-140 ERQSD
+140 ERQAD

-157 ADDTLAISISVEA
+157 ADDTLAVSISVEA

-182 EVEGETGNSAVI
+182 EVEGEDGNSVVI
-194 DVTDFYEADTP
+194 DVTEFYEADTP

-214 RTQYGVRRLDP
+214 RDQYEVRRLDP

-243 HTMTYEAGDP
+243 HTMTYEAGDA
-253 PAQARTGTISMEMHQ
+253 PAQARTGTMSMEMHQ

-273 PAEPLR
+273 PKEPVR
-279 LRFGD
+279 PRYAD
-284 SRVGW
+284 PRVGW
-289 FSITRT
+289 SSVTRT
-295 NFGLDEQKAAE
+295 NFGLDEQKAAQ
-306 QTLIRRWRMEPT
+306 QTFIRRWRLEPS
-318 DPQAYA
+318 DVQAYA

-346 WRPYVKQGVEDW
+346 WRAYVKQGVEDW

-399 SETRNAQ
+399 NETRNAQ

-457 MGETMRQVIAHEVG
+457 MGETMRQVIAHEIG

-486 PVDSLRSPSFT
+486 PVDSLRSPAFT
-497 EQYGVAASIME
+497 EKYGVAASIME

-520 GVTRFVRKIGTYDH
+520 GVTRFVRKIGPYDH
-534 YAINWGYRLIPEA
+534 YAINWGYRIIPEA

-559 WIMARAGDP
+559 WIEDRAGDP

-584 TEDMGDDPVRASGY
+584 TEDLGDDPVRASGY
-598 GIANLKRV
+598 GISNLKRV

-614 ATDGE
+614 ASDGE
-619 NYDDLSELYGELL
+619 DYSDLSELYGELL

-637 YTGHVRTV
+637 YTGHVRAV

-658 SGSVYEPVPGV
+658 AGPVYEPVPGV
-669 KQRDATRFIV
+669 NQREATQFII
-679 EHVFTDVAWL
+679 EHVFTDVDWL
-689 NHEGILSRIEGSG
+689 NHEGILNRIEGSG
-702 AVSRIQQV
+702 AVARIQQV
-710 QANNLNSLLNPAR
+710 QASNLNALLTPAR

-734 GTAYSLMDFF
+734 GNAYTLMAFL
-744 EDLRAGIWTEL
+744 EDLRAGIWAEL
-755 ETGAPIDTYRRS
+755 DTGAPIDTYRRS
-767 LQRTHIERLAFLMED
+767 LQRTHLERLAFLMED
-782 QESTGGGGGGPGGGG
+782 QEPPSGGRGNGPGPA
-797 NATNVLRSDIRPL
+797 NSTNVLRSDIRPL
-810 VRAQLNTVRADADAA
+810 VRAQLNALRADAEAA

-834 HLEDIVARID
+834 HLDDIVARIN

>member
-1 MNSGTRIFL
+1 MKAGAHMFFSS
-10 WLAVIGWMAPSAL
+10 AVILSLVSVPP
-23 LAAPSL
+23 LAALPI
-29 MWAAPPAS
+29 
-37 PSAAVASMAL
+37 
-47 SLARPGQ
+47 Q
-54 DVQDVDD
+54 DQEEE
-61 QNAADQ
+61 Q
-67 EEPKTYSEVI
+67 EEPKTYSDVI
-77 TEDTETD
+77 TDDTETD

-89 VHMVDK
+89 VHRTDEV
-95 TLYFE
+95 LLFE

-114 RIGKV
+114 RIAKV

-140 ERQSD
+140 ERQAD

-157 ADDTLAISISVEA
+157 ADDTLAVSISVEA

-182 EVEGETGNSAVI
+182 EVEGEDGNSVVI
-194 DVTDFYEADTP
+194 DVTEFYEADTP
-205 ALTGLSSTQ
+205 ALTGLSSGQ
-214 RTQYGVRRLDP
+214 RDQYGVRRLDP

-243 HTMTYEAGDP
+243 HTMTYEAADA
-253 PAQARTGTISMEMHQ
+253 PAQARTGTMSMEMHQ

-273 PAEPLR
+273 PKEPVR
-279 LRFGD
+279 PRYAD
-284 SRVGW
+284 PRVGW
-289 FSITRT
+289 FSVTRT
-295 NFGLDEQKAAE
+295 NFGLDEQKAAQ
-306 QTLIRRWRMEPT
+306 QTFIRRWRLEPS
-318 DPQAYA
+318 DVQAYA

-346 WRPYVKQGVEDW
+346 WRAYVKQGVEDW

-399 SETRNAQ
+399 NETRNAQ

-457 MGETMRQVIAHEVG
+457 MGETMRQVIAHEIG

-486 PVDSLRSPSFT
+486 PVDSLRSPAFT
-497 EQYGVAASIME
+497 EKYGVAASIME

-520 GVTRFVRKIGTYDH
+520 GVTRFVRKIGPYDH
-534 YAINWGYRLIPEA
+534 YAINWGYRIIPEA

-559 WIMARAGDP
+559 WIEDRAGDP

-584 TEDMGDDPVRASGY
+584 TEDLGDDPVRASRY
-598 GIANLKRV
+598 GISNLKRV

-614 ATDGE
+614 ASDGE
-619 NYDDLSELYGELL
+619 DYSDLSELYGELL

-637 YTGHVRTV
+637 YTGHVRAV

-658 SGSVYEPVPGV
+658 AGPVYEPVPGV
-669 KQRDATRFIV
+669 NQREATRFII
-679 EHVFTDVAWL
+679 EHVFTDVDWL
-689 NHEGILSRIEGSG
+689 NHEGILNRIEGSG
-702 AVSRIQQV
+702 AVARIQQV
-710 QANNLNSLLNPAR
+710 QASNLNALLTPAR

-734 GTAYSLMDFF
+734 GNAYTLMAFL
-744 EDLRAGIWTEL
+744 EDLRAGIWAEL
-755 ETGAPIDTYRRS
+755 DTGAPIDTYRRS
-767 LQRTHIERLAFLMED
+767 LQRTHLERLAFLMED
-782 QESTGGGGGGPGGGG
+782 QEPPSGGRGNGPGAA
-797 NATNVLRSDIRPL
+797 NSTNVLRSDIRPL
-810 VRAQLNTVRADADAA
+810 VRAQLNALRADAEAA

-834 HLEDIVARID
+834 HLDDIVARID

>member
-1 MNSGTRIFL
+1 MKAGAHMFFSS
-10 WLAVIGWMAPSAL
+10 AVILSLVSVPP
-23 LAAPSL
+23 LAALPI
-29 MWAAPPAS
+29 
-37 PSAAVASMAL
+37 
-47 SLARPGQ
+47 Q
-54 DVQDVDD
+54 DQEEE
-61 QNAADQ
+61 Q
-67 EEPKTYSEVI
+67 EEPKTYSDVI
-77 TEDTETD
+77 TDDTETD

-89 VHMVDK
+89 VHRTDEV
-95 TLYFE
+95 LLFE

-114 RIGKV
+114 RIAKV

-140 ERQSD
+140 ERQAD

-157 ADDTLAISISVEA
+157 ADDTLAVSISVEA

-182 EVEGETGNSAVI
+182 EVEGEDGNSVVI
-194 DVTDFYEADTP
+194 DVTEFYEADTP

-214 RTQYGVRRLDP
+214 RDQYEVRRLDP

-243 HTMTYEAGDP
+243 HTMTYEAGDA
-253 PAQARTGTISMEMHQ
+253 PAQARTGTMSMEMHQ

-273 PAEPLR
+273 PKEPVR
-279 LRFGD
+279 PRYAD
-284 SRVGW
+284 PRVGW
-289 FSITRT
+289 SSVTRT
-295 NFGLDEQKAAE
+295 NFGLDEQKAAQ
-306 QTLIRRWRMEPT
+306 QTFIRRWRLEPS
-318 DPQAYA
+318 DVQAYA

-346 WRPYVKQGVEDW
+346 WRAYVKQGVEDW

-399 SETRNAQ
+399 NETRNAQ

-457 MGETMRQVIAHEVG
+457 MGETMRQVIAHEIG

-486 PVDSLRSPSFT
+486 PVDSLRSPAFT
-497 EQYGVAASIME
+497 EKYGVAASIME

-520 GVTRFVRKIGTYDH
+520 GVTRFVRKIGPYDH
-534 YAINWGYRLIPEA
+534 YAINWGYRIIPEA

-559 WIMARAGDP
+559 WIEDRARDP

-584 TEDMGDDPVRASGY
+584 TEDLGDDPVRASGY
-598 GIANLKRV
+598 GISNLKRV

-614 ATDGE
+614 ASDGE
-619 NYDDLSELYGELL
+619 DYSDLSELYGELL

-637 YTGHVRTV
+637 YTGHVRAV

-658 SGSVYEPVPGV
+658 AGPVYEPVPGV
-669 KQRDATRFIV
+669 NQREATQFII
-679 EHVFTDVAWL
+679 EHVFTDVDWL
-689 NHEGILSRIEGSG
+689 NHEGILNRIEGSG
-702 AVSRIQQV
+702 AVARIQQV
-710 QANNLNSLLNPAR
+710 QASNLNALLTPAR

-734 GTAYSLMDFF
+734 GNAYTLMAFL
-744 EDLRAGIWTEL
+744 EDLRAGIWAEL
-755 ETGAPIDTYRRS
+755 DTGAPINTYRRS
-767 LQRTHIERLAFLMED
+767 LQRTHLERLAFLMED
-782 QESTGGGGGGPGGGG
+782 QEPPSGGRGNGPGPA
-797 NATNVLRSDIRPL
+797 NSTNVLRSDIRPL
-810 VRAQLNTVRADADAA
+810 VRAQLNALRADAEAA

-834 HLEDIVARID
+834 HLDDIVARIN